1 MVAFECALGR
11 ACMERDAE
19 RAQAKIVWQDYLDR
33 MRAFTSGSKHYIN
46 FTRTL
51 EERSSFPY
59 RRQTW
64 RCGR

>member
-1 MVAFECALGR
+1 
-11 ACMERDAE
+11 MERDAE
-19 RAQAKIVWQDYLDR
+19 RAPAKIVWQDYLDR